1 MLILPEKTLKILNI
15 SRFIYKRLF
24 LEYNLSDSNISA
36 ILANLGSRL
45 AIPKVNESISRLITG
60 KITAGGQEAGKQSIA
75 NTLKAR
81 SDSWRAAANNARQ
94 AIDALLVAEAS
105 LNEIASLAQRLEEL
119 GALYNNNT
127 LLSTTDIAALNAE
140 TATISTN
147 INSIVTGTTFNGIS
161 MLGATKINFTA
172 GVTDDGGTISLTT
185 GTVSSISSLTEASN
199 ADTSG
204 AAMTAEVAL
213 NLGEIA
219 GGIQSLR
226 ARENIAYAASAIMSA
241 AADSIVET
249 DYAAETA
256 ILTKNM
262 MLNKIS
268 LSLVAQANVNENF
281 KVNLLS

>member
-1 MLILPEKTLKILNI
+1 
-15 SRFIYKRLF
+15 

>member
-1 MLILPEKTLKILNI
+1 M
-15 SRFIYKRLF
+15 
-24 LEYNLSDSNISA
+24 SDTSITA
-36 ILANLGSRL
+36 ILASLGSKLALPKINDSIKRL
-45 AIPKVNESISRLITG
+45 TTG
-60 KITAGGQEAGKQSIA
+60 KITSNGQNAGLQSLS
-75 NTLKAR
+75 NTLKAK

-119 GALYNNNT
+119 GALYNNNS
-127 LLSTTDIAALNAE
+127 LLSTTDIASLNAE
-140 TATISTN
+140 TATITSN
-147 INSIVTGTTFNGIS
+147 IDSIVSGTKFNGIS
-161 MLGATKINFTA
+161 MLGTSKISFTA

-185 GTVSSISSLTEASN
+185 GTVSAVASVTEASN

-204 AAMTAEVAL
+204 AAITAQVAL

-241 AADSIVET
+241 AANSTIET

-262 MLNKIS
+262 ILNKIS
-268 LSLVAQANVNENF
+268 LSLVAQANINESN